1 MMRFINRFSRILNLG
16 VTTNLKKFKK
26 EGGIIGENCEIQ
38 SQVEFGSITQGVKFI
53 THDGSVWVLRD
64 EQELSDIDV
73 IGPIKVGNNVSI
85 GWNAIIMPN
94 VTIGDNC
101 IIGAGAIVTKDIPSN
116 TIAVGVPAR
125 VIGSI
130 DEYRS
135 KVIEKGT
142 HSKRMSKKE
151 KKVFLKN
158 LFESNSDRKIK
169 H

>member
-1 MMRFINRFSRILNLG
+1 MRFINRFSRILNLG

-38 SQVEFGSITQGVKFI
+38 SQVEFG
-53 THDGSVWVLRD
+53 WVLRD